1 MNHRLVPLL
10 LAAAILAPRTASAF
24 ASIEGFYGISR
35 PPSGSFH
42 SAVSGAANDPHLLRD
57 SLQIAGGDLILH
69 LGTFEVG
76 AIADTSWRS
85 NSASQT
91 AIGGLIGV
99 GGDLGSAVRLELL
112 GEIGGH
118 RYGNFVENP
127 RIVTASSSSQWLAYV
142 GLRPGIAFHITQ
154 GTPSVIL
161 GVWGFA
167 RWDLDNKSVPMTVS
181 SADNTALG
189 SIKLG
194 GTTIGA
200 VARIGLDF

>member
-10 LAAAILAPRTASAF
+10 LAAAILAPRTASAI
-24 ASIEGFYGISR
+24 ASLEAFYGISR

-57 SLQIAGGDLILH
+57 SLQIAGGNLLLH

-85 NSASQT
+85 GSASQS
-91 AIGGLIGV
+91 AIGGLLGI
-99 GGDLGSAVRLELL
+99 GGDIGRSVRLELL
-112 GEIGGH
+112 GEVGGH
-118 RYGNFVENP
+118 RYGNFLENS
-127 RIVTASSSSQWLAYV
+127 RIVTASSSSQWLAYL
-142 GLRPGIAFHITQ
+142 GLRPGIAFRVTQ
-154 GTPSVIL
+154 GSPSVLI
-161 GVWGFA
+161 GIWGFA
-167 RWDLDNKSVPMTVS
+167 RWDLDNKNVPVTVA

-189 SIKLG
+189 SVKLG